1 MFIGKPS
8 VICLA
13 FHLYRA
19 FVFVNEVAHPQ
30 YLFNVYSVLRI
41 LLCLFDCMFVISNSK
56 FAVVA
61 YNVDDH
67 KRIQNNMSLSKRKKH
82 CSLISNYHISNMTI
96 TNVLAPVLHA
106 LSIGFTSLIDGLYYY
121 PHIIGCP
128 YFRHITGRLYG

>member
-13 FHLYRA
+13 FHLYEA

-67 KRIQNNMSLSKRKKH
+67 KRIQNNMSLSKRKKT
-82 CSLISNYHISNMTI
+82 L
-96 TNVLAPVLHA
+96 
-106 LSIGFTSLIDGLYYY
+106 LSDFELSY
-121 PHIIGCP
+121 
-128 YFRHITGRLYG
+128 